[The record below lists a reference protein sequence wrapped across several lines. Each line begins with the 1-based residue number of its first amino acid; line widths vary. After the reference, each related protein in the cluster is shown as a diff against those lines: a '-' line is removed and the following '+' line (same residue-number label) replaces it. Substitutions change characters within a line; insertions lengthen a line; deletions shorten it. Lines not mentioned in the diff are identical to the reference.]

1 MDETNDIIIGREKEQ
16 MLIQEYYDSPK
27 AELVAI
33 YGRRRVGK
41 TYLIKSFFNQ
51 QFDFYFTGAF
61 ETPKA
66 TLLRLFQTQLERY
79 SGKKRKKPQDW
90 FEAFEQTTCHH
101 LTRSALSYS

>member
-1 MDETNDIIIGREKEQ
+1 MTFSCTIGIFPYICTKEQ
-16 MLIQEYYDSPK
+16 ALIQEYYDSPK

-61 ETPKA
+61 EPPKA

-90 FEAFEQTTCHH
+90 FSGNIFIKILHIEDIG
-101 LTRSALSYS
+101 